1 MILAKAECQNPSDD
15 DDDDD
20 DQSKVEDRRNGA
32 ASRNK
37 LSRPNDF
44 VRRSFLLEQHLA
56 RLFSLAHPDWAT
68 DRHINERLEA
78 ELMTWHFLGLAFSR
92 KAHPP
97 EGGLSWSVEIY
108 QVAPIS
114 F

>member
-20 DQSKVEDRRNGA
+20 DDQSKVEDQRNGA

-68 DRHINERLEA
+68 DRHINEVISSTRMKGMVVKRED
-78 ELMTWHFLGLAFSR
+78 
-92 KAHPP
+92 
-97 EGGLSWSVEIY
+97 GGVRENKNLV
-108 QVAPIS
+108 Q
-114 F
+114 